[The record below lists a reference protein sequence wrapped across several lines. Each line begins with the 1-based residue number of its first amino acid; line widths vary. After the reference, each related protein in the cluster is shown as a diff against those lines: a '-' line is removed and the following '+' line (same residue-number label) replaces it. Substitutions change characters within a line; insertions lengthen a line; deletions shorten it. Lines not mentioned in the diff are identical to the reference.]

1 MFKNIKNIEL
11 NESEF
16 EELSINFSKNQKKNH
31 DLVNKEENDFIEK
44 ILNNEK
50 VEEDNNKDNSDDI
63 ITSIISSLNK
73 EIDLINN
80 KKTDNS
86 NNIILN
92 TKNLNNVMNK
102 N

>member
-1 MFKNIKNIEL
+1 MFKNIRNVEL

-92 TKNLNNVMNK
+92 TQNLNNVMNK